1 MRPSPPK
8 PTPPGSHPKPPTPPP
23 TLSGAEP
30 QAKTAW
36 DNSTQALARNTLVA
50 GSQQLGLALSDVQI
64 DALMAYLGLL
74 HKWSKVYNLTAVRDP
89 LEMVTLHLLDSL
101 AVIPALLRH
110 LATPHNPTAERA
122 ALAGQSTSTSTS
134 TSPSPSPSPV
144 PVPVPAS
151 ASLAASSAS
160 KPAQAPFI
168 RLLDVGSGAGLP
180 GVVIAIACPHI
191 QVTCIDAVS
200 KKAAFVQQVAASLG
214 LSHLRGLHQRIEQ
227 LDTPHDLVCSRAFA
241 SLADFVHGSAK
252 ALAPGGVWLALKGKT
267 PAEELSALGPEVAVF
282 HVEQLQVPGL
292 DAQRCLVWMR
302 PATAP

>member
-1 MRPSPPK
+1 LRSSTPK
-8 PTPPGSHPKPPTPPP
+8 PKPPGSQAKPATPPP

-30 QAKTAW
+30 PAKAAW
-36 DNSTQALARNTLVA
+36 DDSTQALARNTLVA
-50 GSQQLGLALSDVQI
+50 GGQQLGLSLSDAQI

-110 LATPHNPTAERA
+110 LATPHNATERA
-122 ALAGQSTSTSTS
+122 ALAGHSTSTP
-134 TSPSPSPSPV
+134 PSPSPSPA
-144 PVPVPAS
+144 PAS
-151 ASLAASSAS
+151 ASLAAASAG
-160 KPAQAPFI
+160 KPAQAQPI

-180 GVVIAIACPHI
+180 GVVIAITCPHI

-200 KKAAFVQQVAASLG
+200 KKSAFVQQVAASLG
-214 LSHLRGLHQRIEQ
+214 LAHLRGLHQRIEQ
-227 LDTPHDLVCSRAFA
+227 LDAPHDLVCSRAFA
-241 SLADFVHGSAK
+241 SLADFVQGSTN

-267 PAEELSALGPEVAVF
+267 PTEEMSALGPDVDVF

-302 PATAP
+302 SAAIP

>member
-1 MRPSPPK
+1 MRSSTSKPK
-8 PTPPGSHPKPPTPPP
+8 PPGSQAKPPTPAPP

-30 QAKTAW
+30 TAKAAW

-50 GSQQLGLALSDVQI
+50 GSQQLSLALSDAQI

-110 LATPHNPTAERA
+110 LATPHNATERA

-134 TSPSPSPSPV
+134 TSTSPSPGPAS
-144 PVPVPAS
+144 AS
-151 ASLAASSAS
+151 ASLAAASAG
-160 KPAQAPFI
+160 KPAQAQPI

-214 LSHLRGLHQRIEQ
+214 LAHLRGLHQRIEQ
-227 LDTPHDLVCSRAFA
+227 LDAPHDLVCSRAFA
-241 SLADFVHGSAK
+241 ALADFVQGSAK
-252 ALAPGGVWLALKGKT
+252 ALAAGGVWLALKGKT
-267 PAEELSALGPEVAVF
+267 PTEELSALGREVDVF
-282 HVEQLQVPGL
+282 HVEQLKVPGL

-302 PATAP
+302 PSAAP

>member
-1 MRPSPPK
+1 MRSSTSKPK
-8 PTPPGSHPKPPTPPP
+8 PPGSQAKPPTPAPP

-30 QAKTAW
+30 TAKAAW

-50 GSQQLGLALSDVQI
+50 GSQHLGVALSDAQT
-64 DALMAYLGLL
+64 DALMGYLGLL

-110 LATPHNPTAERA
+110 LATPHNATERA

-134 TSPSPSPSPV
+134 TSPSPG
-144 PVPVPAS
+144 PAS
-151 ASLAASSAS
+151 ASLAAASAG
-160 KPAQAPFI
+160 KPAQAQPN

-191 QVTCIDAVS
+191 QVTCIDAVA
-200 KKAAFVQQVAASLG
+200 KKAAFVQQVAASLR
-214 LSHLRGLHQRIEQ
+214 LANLRGLHQRIEHM
-227 LDTPHDLVCSRAFA
+227 DTAHAVVCSRAFA

-252 ALAPGGVWLALKGKT
+252 ALAPGGAWLALKGKT
-267 PAEELSALGPEVAVF
+267 PTEELSALGPKVAVF

-302 PATAP
+302 PSAAP

>member
-1 MRPSPPK
+1 MRSSTPK
-8 PTPPGSHPKPPTPPP
+8 PKPPGSQAKPPTPAPP

-30 QAKTAW
+30 TAKAAW

-50 GSQQLGLALSDVQI
+50 GSQQLSLALSDAQI

-110 LATPHNPTAERA
+110 LATPHNATERA
-122 ALAGQSTSTSTS
+122 ALAGQSTSTSTNTS
-134 TSPSPSPSPV
+134 TSPSPGPAS
-144 PVPVPAS
+144 AS
-151 ASLAASSAS
+151 ASLAAASAG
-160 KPAQAPFI
+160 KPAQAQPI

-214 LSHLRGLHQRIEQ
+214 LAHLRGLHQRIEQ
-227 LDTPHDLVCSRAFA
+227 LDAPHDLVCSRAFA
-241 SLADFVHGSAK
+241 ALADFVQGSAN

-267 PAEELSALGPEVAVF
+267 PTEEMSALGPDVAVF

-302 PATAP
+302 PAAIP

>member
-1 MRPSPPK
+1 
-8 PTPPGSHPKPPTPPP
+8 
-23 TLSGAEP
+23 
-30 QAKTAW
+30 
-36 DNSTQALARNTLVA
+36 LARNTLVA
-50 GSQQLGLALSDVQI
+50 GSQQLGLALSGAQI

-110 LATPHNPTAERA
+110 LGSSHHPIVERA
-122 ALAGQSTSTSTS
+122 ALAGGSSSS
-134 TSPSPSPSPV
+134 SSSPSPSPV
-144 PVPVPAS
+144 PVPAS
-151 ASLAASSAS
+151 ASPAAASAG
-160 KPAQAPFI
+160 KPTQAPPI

-214 LSHLRGLHQRIEQ
+214 LPQLRGLHQRIEQ

-252 ALAPGGVWLALKGKT
+252 ALASGGVWLALKGKT
-267 PAEELSALGPEVAVF
+267 PTDELSGLGPEVAVF

-302 PATAP
+302 PTAAP

>member
-1 MRPSPPK
+1 MRSSTPK
-8 PTPPGSHPKPPTPPP
+8 PTPPGSHPKPATPPP
-23 TLSGAEP
+23 TLAGTEP
-30 QAKTAW
+30 PAKTAW
-36 DNSTQALARNTLVA
+36 GSSTQTLARNTLVA
-50 GSQQLGLALSDVQI
+50 GGQQLGLALSDAQI

-110 LATPHNPTAERA
+110 LATPHNATERA
-122 ALAGQSTSTSTS
+122 ALAWPSTSTS
-134 TSPSPSPSPV
+134 TSPSPSPSPS
-144 PVPVPAS
+144 PAPAS
-151 ASLAASSAS
+151 ASLAAASAG
-160 KPAQAPFI
+160 KPAQAQPI

-214 LSHLRGLHQRIEQ
+214 LPHLRGLHQRIEQ

-241 SLADFVHGSAK
+241 SLADFVQGSAK

-267 PAEELSALGPEVAVF
+267 PTEEMSALGPDVDVF

-302 PATAP
+302 PAATP

>member
-1 MRPSPPK
+1 M
-8 PTPPGSHPKPPTPPP
+8 
-23 TLSGAEP
+23 
-30 QAKTAW
+30 
-36 DNSTQALARNTLVA
+36 A
-50 GSQQLGLALSDVQI
+50 GGQQLGLALTDTQI
-64 DALMAYLGLL
+64 DALMGYLGLL

-101 AVIPALLRH
+101 AVVPALLRH
-110 LATPHNPTAERA
+110 LGTSHDPTVERS
-122 ALAGQSTSTSTS
+122 ALAGGSTSTS
-134 TSPSPSPSPV
+134 TSPAPSPSSV
-144 PVPVPAS
+144 PSPGPGPGEPTS
-151 ASLAASSAS
+151 ASPAATSATT
-160 KPAQAPFI
+160 PARAI

-214 LSHLRGLHQRIEQ
+214 LPHLRGLHQRIEQ

-252 ALAPGGVWLALKGKT
+252 ALAPGGVWLALKGKAPT
-267 PAEELSALGPEVAVF
+267 EEMSALGTEVAVF

-302 PATAP
+302 PAATP

>member
-1 MRPSPPK
+1 MRSSTSKPK
-8 PTPPGSHPKPPTPPP
+8 PPGSQAKPPTPAPP

-30 QAKTAW
+30 TAKAAW

-50 GSQQLGLALSDVQI
+50 GSRHLGVALSDAQT
-64 DALMAYLGLL
+64 DALMGYLGLL

-110 LATPHNPTAERA
+110 LATPHNATERA
-122 ALAGQSTSTSTS
+122 ALAGQSTSTS
-134 TSPSPSPSPV
+134 PSPG
-144 PVPVPAS
+144 PAS
-151 ASLAASSAS
+151 ASLAAASAG
-160 KPAQAPFI
+160 KPAQAQPI

-214 LSHLRGLHQRIEQ
+214 LAHLRGLHQRIEQ
-227 LDTPHDLVCSRAFA
+227 LDAPHDLVCSRAFA
-241 SLADFVHGSAK
+241 SLADFVQGSAK
-252 ALAPGGVWLALKGKT
+252 ALAAGGVWLALKGKT
-267 PAEELSALGPEVAVF
+267 PTEELSALGPDVDVF
-282 HVEQLQVPGL
+282 HVEQLKVPGL

-302 PATAP
+302 PTPPR

>member
-1 MRPSPPK
+1 MRSSTSKPK
-8 PTPPGSHPKPPTPPP
+8 PPGSQAKPPTPAPP

-30 QAKTAW
+30 TAKAAW

-50 GSQQLGLALSDVQI
+50 GSQQLGLALSDAQI

-110 LATPHNPTAERA
+110 LATPHNATERA

-134 TSPSPSPSPV
+134 TSPSPG
-144 PVPVPAS
+144 PAS
-151 ASLAASSAS
+151 ASLAAASAG
-160 KPAQAPFI
+160 KPAQAQPN

-191 QVTCIDAVS
+191 QVTCLDAVA

-214 LSHLRGLHQRIEQ
+214 LANLRGLHQRIEHM
-227 LDTPHDLVCSRAFA
+227 DTTHAVVCSRAFA
-241 SLADFVHGSAK
+241 SLADFVRGSAN
-252 ALAPGGVWLALKGKT
+252 ALAPGGVWLALKGKAPT
-267 PAEELSALGPEVAVF
+267 EELSALGPEVDVF
-282 HVEQLQVPGL
+282 HVEQLLVPGL

-302 PATAP
+302 PTPPR

>member
-1 MRPSPPK
+1 MRSSTSKPK
-8 PTPPGSHPKPPTPPP
+8 PPGSQAKPPTPAPP

-30 QAKTAW
+30 TAKAAW

-50 GSQQLGLALSDVQI
+50 GSQQLGLALSDAQI

-110 LATPHNPTAERA
+110 LATPHNATERA

-134 TSPSPSPSPV
+134 TSTSPSPG
-144 PVPVPAS
+144 PAS
-151 ASLAASSAS
+151 ASLAAASAG
-160 KPAQAPFI
+160 KPAQAQPN

-191 QVTCIDAVS
+191 QVTCIDAVA

-214 LSHLRGLHQRIEQ
+214 LANLRGLHQRIEHM
-227 LDTPHDLVCSRAFA
+227 DTPHAVVCSRAFA
-241 SLADFVHGSAK
+241 SLADFVRGSAK
-252 ALAPGGVWLALKGKT
+252 ALAPGGVWLALKGKAPT
-267 PAEELSALGPEVAVF
+267 EELSGLGPEVDVF
-282 HVEQLQVPGL
+282 HVEQLLVPGL

-302 PATAP
+302 PTPPR

>member
-1 MRPSPPK
+1 MRSSPPK
-8 PTPPGSHPKPPTPPP
+8 PKPPGSQAKPPTPAPP

-30 QAKTAW
+30 PAKAAW
-36 DNSTQALARNTLVA
+36 DNSTQTLARNTLVA
-50 GSQQLGLALSDVQI
+50 GSQQLGLALSDAQI
-64 DALMAYLGLL
+64 ALLMAYLGLL

-110 LATPHNPTAERA
+110 LATPHIATERA
-122 ALAGQSTSTSTS
+122 ALAGHSTSTSTSTS
-134 TSPSPSPSPV
+134 TSPSPSPSPA
-144 PVPVPAS
+144 PAAS
-151 ASLAASSAS
+151 ASPAATSAG
-160 KPAQAPFI
+160 KPAHAQSI

-200 KKAAFVQQVAASLG
+200 KKSAFVQQVAASLG
-214 LSHLRGLHQRIEQ
+214 LAHLRGLHQRIEQ

-241 SLADFVHGSAK
+241 SLADFVQGSTN

-267 PAEELSALGPEVAVF
+267 PTEEMSALGPDVDVF

-302 PATAP
+302 RATAP

>member
-1 MRPSPPK
+1 MRSSTPK
-8 PTPPGSHPKPPTPPP
+8 PTPPGSHPKPATPPP
-23 TLSGAEP
+23 TLAGTEP
-30 QAKTAW
+30 PAKTAW
-36 DNSTQALARNTLVA
+36 GSSTQTLARNTLVA
-50 GSQQLGLALSDVQI
+50 GGQQLGLSLSNAQI

-101 AVIPALLRH
+101 AVIPSLLRH
-110 LATPHNPTAERA
+110 LATPHNATERA
-122 ALAGQSTSTSTS
+122 ALAGHSTSTS
-134 TSPSPSPSPV
+134 TSPA
-144 PVPVPAS
+144 PAS
-151 ASLAASSAS
+151 ASLAATSAG
-160 KPAQAPFI
+160 KPAQAQPI

-214 LSHLRGLHQRIEQ
+214 LAHLHGLHQRIEQ
-227 LDTPHDLVCSRAFA
+227 LDAPHDLVCSRAFA
-241 SLADFVHGSAK
+241 SLADFVQGSAN

-267 PAEELSALGPEVAVF
+267 PTEEMSALGPEVAVF

-302 PATAP
+302 PAATP

>member
-1 MRPSPPK
+1 MRPNPPKPAPPGSLPKPSPPQ
-8 PTPPGSHPKPPTPPP
+8 P
-23 TLSGAEP
+23 TLAGTEP
-30 QAKTAW
+30 PAKAAW
-36 DNSTQALARNTLVA
+36 DNNTQALARNTLVA
-50 GSQQLGLALSDVQI
+50 GSQQLGVALSDAQI

-101 AVIPALLRH
+101 AVVPALLRH
-110 LATPHNPTAERA
+110 LATPHNATERA
-122 ALAGQSTSTSTS
+122 ALAGPSTSTSTS

-144 PVPVPAS
+144 PVPAS
-151 ASLAASSAS
+151 ASAAEGQS
-160 KPAQAPFI
+160 I

-191 QVTCIDAVS
+191 QVTCIDAVA
-200 KKAAFVQQVAASLG
+200 KKVAFVQQVAASLG
-214 LSHLRGLHQRIEQ
+214 LAHLRGLHQRIEQ

-241 SLADFVHGSAK
+241 SLADFVQGSAN
-252 ALAPGGVWLALKGKT
+252 ALAPGGVWLALKGKK

-302 PATAP
+302 PAATP

>member
-1 MRPSPPK
+1 MRSSTSKPK
-8 PTPPGSHPKPPTPPP
+8 PPGSQAKPPTPAPP

-30 QAKTAW
+30 TAKAAW

-50 GSQQLGLALSDVQI
+50 GSQHLGVALSDAQI

-110 LATPHNPTAERA
+110 LATPHNATERA

-134 TSPSPSPSPV
+134 PSPG
-144 PVPVPAS
+144 PAS
-151 ASLAASSAS
+151 ASLAAASAG
-160 KPAQAPFI
+160 KPAQAQPT

-191 QVTCIDAVS
+191 QVTCIDAVA
-200 KKAAFVQQVAASLG
+200 KKAAFVQQVAASLR
-214 LSHLRGLHQRIEQ
+214 LANLRGLHQRIEHM
-227 LDTPHDLVCSRAFA
+227 DTAHAVVCSRAFA
-241 SLADFVHGSAK
+241 SLADFVRGSAK
-252 ALAPGGVWLALKGKT
+252 ALAPGGVWLALKGKAPT
-267 PAEELSALGPEVAVF
+267 EELSALGPEVDVF
-282 HVEQLQVPGL
+282 HVEQLLVPGL

-302 PATAP
+302 TALTR